1 MSLEFRTLQP
11 EEFYRQH
18 LSGGERPD
26 GRGLHERRPVTIS
39 SGHIRSADGSAVV
52 KSGHTTVVCGVRA
65 ELTSPGPD
73 HPDQGY
79 IVPNFTFANSS
90 LGASVAGVHATQR
103 LSQFLLT
110 VLDTSQCINTRDLC
124 IKSGHYVWVLYI
136 DLVCLDQAGNIMDTA
151 VTAMIA
157 ALDNVTLPIVSVDDE
172 SNEVKVSTK
181 NRHKLKLLNHPSSSS
196 VVIFSNS
203 ANPSCPYLVSD
214 PTEEE
219 ENLSSSLVTVVT
231 VDDQVCH
238 LINPGG
244 ELLTPTLLQQTV
256 SLAFKRT
263 KPNCDKVS

>member
-18 LSGGERPD
+18 LSAGERPD

-52 KSGHTTVVCGVRA
+52 KCGHTTVVCGVRA
-65 ELTSPGPD
+65 EVTSPGPD

-79 IVPNFTFANSS
+79 LVPNFTFANSS
-90 LGASVAGVHATQR
+90 LASSVTGVHVTQR
-103 LSQFLLT
+103 MSQFLLT
-110 VLDTSQCINTRDLC
+110 VLDTSGCIKASDLC
-124 IKSGHYVWVLYI
+124 IEAGHYVWVLYI
-136 DLVCLDQAGNIMDTA
+136 DLVCLDQAGNILDTS

-157 ALDNVTLPIVSVDDE
+157 ALENVTLPQVNVDVE
-172 SNEVKVSTK
+172 SNEVKVSDRK
-181 NRHKLKLLNHPSSSS
+181 RLKLKLHNQPSSSS
-196 VVIFSNS
+196 VVVFSNPDC
-203 ANPSCPYLVSD
+203 PSSPYLVSD

-231 VDDQVCH
+231 VDDDVCH
-238 LINPGG
+238 LVNPGG
-244 ELLTPTLLQQTV
+244 DLLTPSLLQQTV

-263 KPNCDKVS
+263 KNNCDKVS